1 MTILDTDILSLLFA
15 GHPRVTERFDRE
27 EDEIV
32 STIVSRIEILEGR
45 FASVMK
51 AENGT
56 RLLQAQERLRASEED
71 DLPTV
76 PVLPVNAL
84 AAAEFDRLRGN
95 KKLKKIGR
103 GDLLIASIALARRA
117 TLASRNLRDF
127 RLVPGLRVEN
137 WAD

>member
-15 GHPRVTERFDRE
+15 DHPRVAERFDRE

-51 AENGT
+51 AEDGT
-56 RLLQAQERLRASEED
+56 RLLQAQQRPRTSEED
-71 DLPTV
+71 GLPTV
-76 PVLPVNAL
+76 PLLPFDAA

-103 GDLLIASIALARRA
+103 GDLFIASIAVARRA
-117 TLASRNLRDF
+117 RLASRNVRDF
-127 RLVPGLRVEN
+127 RLVPGLRVAN